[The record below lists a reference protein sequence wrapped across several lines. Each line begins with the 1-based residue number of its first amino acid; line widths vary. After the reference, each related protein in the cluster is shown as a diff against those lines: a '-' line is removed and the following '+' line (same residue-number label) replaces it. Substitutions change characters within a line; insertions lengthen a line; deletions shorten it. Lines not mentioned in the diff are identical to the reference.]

1 MGACVGS
8 RSRASV
14 VGEGSGAPALFPLP
28 ALTTLPAPCLAEALL
43 AARPL
48 PDLPDVVSGGGTGL
62 EPMGGPG
69 PPELPQHATFTTL
82 QPATATAP
90 AAATANAAAAPTQQ
104 QQQQQES
111 STASTAAATKWHS
124 RENLL
129 APEEEGDPQ
138 LFVALYE
145 FRAQGENQLSLR
157 KGECVCVRD
166 VNDCGELR

>member
-8 RSRASV
+8 RSRAS

-28 ALTTLPAPCLAEALL
+28 ALTTLPAPCIPEALL

-82 QPATATAP
+82 QPATAPSSASANTA
-90 AAATANAAAAPTQQ
+90 TVST
-104 QQQQQES
+104 QQQES
-111 STASTAAATKWHS
+111 SSASTAAATKWHS

-157 KGECVCVRD
+157 KGECARECAW
-166 VNDCGELR
+166 